1 VKVRGAAGAGRHAAG
16 RPEDCPMMFRS
27 LKTFISTLVEHD
39 RQAPAVGKLQL
50 ATAALLTRVATV
62 HNEMSQARRAKLHAV
77 LRSHFDLDDPATAML
92 LEESAAVDRAAVDLY
107 HFTRQLNQL
116 LNDESRRRLVRMM
129 WEVVYADGKVNEI
142 EDNII
147 WRVADLLGV
156 TTRQRVELR
165 QQIAP
170 DRVGLLVGI
179 ASRHFSPGR
188 CGSGGDKEQLTKRL
202 QTNVRPGPLGAP
214 GTASSIAVH
223 CFGH

>member
-1 VKVRGAAGAGRHAAG
+1 VKVRGAAGGIGPAGQKIAQ
-16 RPEDCPMMFRS
+16 MMFRS
-27 LKTFISTLVEHD
+27 LKTFFSTLVEHE
-39 RQAPAVGKLQL
+39 RQSPAVSKLQL

-62 HNEMSQARRAKLHAV
+62 HIEMSQARRAKLHAV

-92 LEESAAVDRAAVDLY
+92 LEESAAVDRTAVDLY
-107 HFTRQLNQL
+107 RFTRQLNQF

-129 WEVVYADGKVNEI
+129 WEVVYADGRVNEL

-170 DRVGLLVGI
+170 DRFALLAGI
-179 ASRHFSPGR
+179 ASRHFHQGVAAPAV
-188 CGSGGDKEQLTKRL
+188 TKSR
-202 QTNVRPGPLGAP
+202 
-214 GTASSIAVH
+214 
-223 CFGH
+223 

>member
-1 VKVRGAAGAGRHAAG
+1 MKVRGAAGGIGPAGQKIAQ
-16 RPEDCPMMFRS
+16 MMFRS
-27 LKTFISTLVEHD
+27 LKTFFSTLVEHE
-39 RQAPAVGKLQL
+39 RQSPAVSKLQL

-62 HNEMSQARRAKLHAV
+62 HNEMSQARRAKLHAI
-77 LRSHFDLDDPATAML
+77 LRSHFDLDDPATARL
-92 LEESAAVDRAAVDLY
+92 LRESAAVDRTAVDLY

-129 WEVVYADGKVNEI
+129 WEVVYADGRVNEL

-170 DRVGLLVGI
+170 DRVALLAGI
-179 ASRHFSPGR
+179 ASRHFHQG
-188 CGSGGDKEQLTKRL
+188 
-202 QTNVRPGPLGAP
+202 VAAP
-214 GTASSIAVH
+214 AVIKSS
-223 CFGH
+223 

>member
-1 VKVRGAAGAGRHAAG
+1 MKVRGAAGGIGPADQKIAQ
-16 RPEDCPMMFRS
+16 MMFRS
-27 LKTFISTLVEHD
+27 LKAFFSTLVEHE
-39 RQAPAVGKLQL
+39 RQSPAVSKLQL

-62 HNEMSQARRAKLHAV
+62 HIEMSQARRAKLHAV

-92 LEESAAVDRAAVDLY
+92 LEESAAVDRTAVDLY
-107 HFTRQLNQL
+107 RFTRQLNQF

-129 WEVVYADGKVNEI
+129 WEVVYADGRVNGL

-170 DRVGLLVGI
+170 DRVALLAGI
-179 ASRHFSPGR
+179 ASRHFHQGVTAPAV
-188 CGSGGDKEQLTKRL
+188 TKSR
-202 QTNVRPGPLGAP
+202 
-214 GTASSIAVH
+214 
-223 CFGH
+223 

>member
-1 VKVRGAAGAGRHAAG
+1 MKVRGAAGGIGPADQKIAQ
-16 RPEDCPMMFRS
+16 MMFRS
-27 LKTFISTLVEHD
+27 LKTFFSTLVGHE
-39 RQAPAVGKLQL
+39 RQSPTVSKLLQL

-92 LEESAAVDRAAVDLY
+92 LEESAAVDRTAVDLY
-107 HFTRQLNQL
+107 RFTRQLNQF

-129 WEVVYADGKVNEI
+129 WEVVYADGRVNGL

-170 DRVGLLVGI
+170 DRVALLAGI
-179 ASRHFSPGR
+179 ANRHFHQGVAAPAV
-188 CGSGGDKEQLTKRL
+188 TKSR
-202 QTNVRPGPLGAP
+202 
-214 GTASSIAVH
+214 
-223 CFGH
+223 

>member
-1 VKVRGAAGAGRHAAG
+1 MKVRGAAGGIGPAGQKIAQ
-16 RPEDCPMMFRS
+16 MMFRS
-27 LKTFISTLVEHD
+27 LKTFFSTLVEHE
-39 RQAPAVGKLQL
+39 RLSPAVSKLQL

-62 HNEMSQARRAKLHAV
+62 HIEMSQARRAKLHAV

-92 LEESAAVDRAAVDLY
+92 LEESAAVDRTAVDLY
-107 HFTRQLNQL
+107 RFTRQLNQF

-170 DRVGLLVGI
+170 DRFALLAGI
-179 ASRHFSPGR
+179 ASRHFHQGVAAPAV
-188 CGSGGDKEQLTKRL
+188 TKSR
-202 QTNVRPGPLGAP
+202 
-214 GTASSIAVH
+214 
-223 CFGH
+223 

>member
-1 VKVRGAAGAGRHAAG
+1 VKVRGAAGGIGPADQKIAQ
-16 RPEDCPMMFRS
+16 MIFRS
-27 LKTFISTLVEHD
+27 FKTFLSTLVEHE
-39 RQAPAVGKLQL
+39 RRSPAVSKLQL

-62 HNEMSQARRAKLHAV
+62 HIEMSQARRAKLHAV

-129 WEVVYADGKVNEI
+129 WEVVYADGRVNEL

-170 DRVGLLVGI
+170 DRVALLAGI
-179 ASRHFSPGR
+179 ASRHFHQG
-188 CGSGGDKEQLTKRL
+188 
-202 QTNVRPGPLGAP
+202 VAAP
-214 GTASSIAVH
+214 AVIKSR
-223 CFGH
+223 

>member
-1 VKVRGAAGAGRHAAG
+1 
-16 RPEDCPMMFRS
+16 MFRS
-27 LKTFISTLVEHD
+27 LKSFISTLVEKEG
-39 RQAPAVGKLQL
+39 QSPGVSKLQL

-62 HNEMSQARRAKLHAV
+62 HNEMSQARRTKLHAV
-77 LRSHFDLDDPATAML
+77 LRSHFDLDDPATATL
-92 LEESAAVDRAAVDLY
+92 LEESAAVDRTAVDLCR
-107 HFTRQLNQL
+107 FTRQLNQF

-129 WEVVYADGKVNEI
+129 WEVVYADGRVNEL

-179 ASRHFSPGR
+179 ASPHFHQG
-188 CGSGGDKEQLTKRL
+188 
-202 QTNVRPGPLGAP
+202 VAAP
-214 GTASSIAVH
+214 AVIKSS
-223 CFGH
+223 

>member
-1 VKVRGAAGAGRHAAG
+1 VKSRGAAGAGRH
-16 RPEDCPMMFRS
+16 RPADLKIAQMMFRV
-27 LKTFISTLVEHD
+27 LKTFFSTLVDHE
-39 RQAPAVGKLQL
+39 RQSPAVSKLQL

-62 HNEMSQARRAKLHAV
+62 HIEMSQARRAKLHAI

-92 LEESAAVDRAAVDLY
+92 LEESAAVDRTAVDLY
-107 HFTRQLNQL
+107 RFTRQLNQF

-129 WEVVYADGKVNEI
+129 WEVVYADGRVNEL

-170 DRVGLLVGI
+170 DRVALLAGI
-179 ASRHFSPGR
+179 ASRHSYQDFAAAVA
-188 CGSGGDKEQLTKRL
+188 TK
-202 QTNVRPGPLGAP
+202 
-214 GTASSIAVH
+214 SS
-223 CFGH
+223 

>member
-1 VKVRGAAGAGRHAAG
+1 MKVRGAAGGIGPADQKIAQ
-16 RPEDCPMMFRS
+16 MMFRS
-27 LKTFISTLVEHD
+27 LKTFFSTLVEHE
-39 RQAPAVGKLQL
+39 RQSPAVSKLQL

-62 HNEMSQARRAKLHAV
+62 HIEMSQARRTKLHAV

-129 WEVVYADGKVNEI
+129 WEVAYADGRVNEL

-170 DRVGLLVGI
+170 DHVGMLVGI
-179 ASRHFSPGR
+179 ASRHFHQG
-188 CGSGGDKEQLTKRL
+188 
-202 QTNVRPGPLGAP
+202 VAAP
-214 GTASSIAVH
+214 AVIKSS
-223 CFGH
+223 

>member
-1 VKVRGAAGAGRHAAG
+1 VKVRGVAGGIGPADQKIAQ
-16 RPEDCPMMFRS
+16 MMFRS
-27 LKTFISTLVEHD
+27 LKTFFSTLVEHE
-39 RQAPAVGKLQL
+39 RQSPAVSKLQL

-62 HNEMSQARRAKLHAV
+62 HIEMSQARRAKLHAV

-129 WEVVYADGKVNEI
+129 WEVVYADGRVNEL

-170 DRVGLLVGI
+170 DRVALLAGI
-179 ASRHFSPGR
+179 ASRHFHQG
-188 CGSGGDKEQLTKRL
+188 
-202 QTNVRPGPLGAP
+202 VAAP
-214 GTASSIAVH
+214 AVIKSR
-223 CFGH
+223 

>member
-1 VKVRGAAGAGRHAAG
+1 MKVRGAAGGIGPADQKIAQ
-16 RPEDCPMMFRS
+16 MMFRS
-27 LKTFISTLVEHD
+27 LKTLFSTLVEHE
-39 RQAPAVGKLQL
+39 RQSPAVSKLQL

-62 HNEMSQARRAKLHAV
+62 HIEMSQARRAKLHAV

-92 LEESAAVDRAAVDLY
+92 LEESAAVDRTAVDLY
-107 HFTRQLNQL
+107 RFTHQLNQF

-129 WEVVYADGKVNEI
+129 WEVVYADGRVNEL

-170 DRVGLLVGI
+170 DRVALLAGI
-179 ASRHFSPGR
+179 ASRHFHQGVAAPAV
-188 CGSGGDKEQLTKRL
+188 TKSR
-202 QTNVRPGPLGAP
+202 
-214 GTASSIAVH
+214 
-223 CFGH
+223 

>member
-1 VKVRGAAGAGRHAAG
+1 MPSDVRLPRVKVVMPREGSRRCGRH
-16 RPEDCPMMFRS
+16 RPADQKIAQIMFRS
-27 LKTFISTLVEHD
+27 LKTFISTLIEHD
-39 RQAPAVGKLQL
+39 RQAPAVSQLQL

-62 HNEMSQARRAKLHAV
+62 HNEMSQARGAKLHAV

-92 LEESAAVDRAAVDLY
+92 LEESAAVDRTAVDLY
-107 HFTRQLNQL
+107 RFTRQLNQF

-129 WEVVYADGKVNEI
+129 WEVVYADGRVNEL

-170 DRVGLLVGI
+170 DRAVLPAGLAG
-179 ASRHFSPGR
+179 RHFHQGFAAPVA
-188 CGSGGDKEQLTKRL
+188 TK
-202 QTNVRPGPLGAP
+202 
-214 GTASSIAVH
+214 SS
-223 CFGH
+223 

>member
-1 VKVRGAAGAGRHAAG
+1 VKVRGAAGGIGPADQKIAQ
-16 RPEDCPMMFRS
+16 MMFRS
-27 LKTFISTLVEHD
+27 LKTLFSTLVEHE
-39 RQAPAVGKLQL
+39 RQSPAVSKLQL

-62 HNEMSQARRAKLHAV
+62 HIEMSQARRAKLHAV

-92 LEESAAVDRAAVDLY
+92 LEESAAVDRTAVDLY
-107 HFTRQLNQL
+107 RFTHQLNQF

-129 WEVVYADGKVNEI
+129 WEVVYADGRVNGL

-170 DRVGLLVGI
+170 DRVALLAGI
-179 ASRHFSPGR
+179 ASRHFHQGVAAPAV
-188 CGSGGDKEQLTKRL
+188 TKSR
-202 QTNVRPGPLGAP
+202 
-214 GTASSIAVH
+214 
-223 CFGH
+223 

>member
-1 VKVRGAAGAGRHAAG
+1 MKVRGAAGRH
-16 RPEDCPMMFRS
+16 RPADQKITQIMFRS
-27 LKTFISTLVEHD
+27 LKSFISTLVEKEG
-39 RQAPAVGKLQL
+39 QSPGVSKLQL

-62 HNEMSQARRAKLHAV
+62 HNEMSQARRTKLHAV
-77 LRSHFDLDDPATAML
+77 LRSHFDLDDPATDRL
-92 LEESAAVDRAAVDLY
+92 LRESAAVDRTAVDLY

-129 WEVVYADGKVNEI
+129 WEVVYADGRVNEL

-170 DRVGLLVGI
+170 DGVALLAGI
-179 ASRHFSPGR
+179 ASRHFHQGVAAPVV
-188 CGSGGDKEQLTKRL
+188 TKSR
-202 QTNVRPGPLGAP
+202 
-214 GTASSIAVH
+214 
-223 CFGH
+223 

>member
-1 VKVRGAAGAGRHAAG
+1 VKVRGAAGGIGPADQKIAQ
-16 RPEDCPMMFRS
+16 MMFRS
-27 LKTFISTLVEHD
+27 LKTFFSTLVEHE
-39 RQAPAVGKLQL
+39 RQSPAVSKLQL

-62 HNEMSQARRAKLHAV
+62 HIEMSQARRAKLHAV

-92 LEESAAVDRAAVDLY
+92 LEESAAVDRTAVDLY
-107 HFTRQLNQL
+107 RFTRQLNQF

-129 WEVVYADGKVNEI
+129 WEVVYADGRVNEL

-170 DRVGLLVGI
+170 DRFALLAGI
-179 ASRHFSPGR
+179 ASRHFHQGVAAPAV
-188 CGSGGDKEQLTKRL
+188 TKSR
-202 QTNVRPGPLGAP
+202 
-214 GTASSIAVH
+214 
-223 CFGH
+223 